1 MIALFFG
8 VLSLVLF
15 IGREEFSEILAFFWR
30 AGK

>member
-8 VLSLVLF
+8 VLTFVLF
-15 IGREEFSEILAFFWR
+15 IGREELAEILTSFWR